1 MDNMLKTLIII
12 TLIYYL
18 IKGLIYLMFWQTTV
32 RIEEKAKEKKRRE
45 KEKEKEKEKLAD
57 EIWET
62 ERDREKD

>member
-45 KEKEKEKEKLAD
+45 KEKEKLAD

>member
-45 KEKEKEKEKLAD
+45 KEKEKLTD
-57 EIWET
+57 EIWKT